1 MKRLLILIL
10 LATSLTGCASF
21 DLFGSRVKPI
31 EVVGKPI
38 EKTALDIASPDPL
51 KARPIEW
58 IVITPDNIEAVFKK
72 MEEKGQSLVL
82 FALTDDGYQQLSMSM
97 GDIRNFIS
105 TQRTI
110 IIKYKEYYEPVKADK
125 K

>member
-1 MKRLLILIL
+1 
-10 LATSLTGCASF
+10 
-21 DLFGSRVKPI
+21 
-31 EVVGKPI
+31 
-38 EKTALDIASPDPL
+38 
-51 KARPIEW
+51 
-58 IVITPDNIEAVFKK
+58 